1 MNNEN
6 NLDKKIKTIL
16 SKDAN
21 LTDKYKYM
29 IRNTLKENK
38 NKSKTLNSHFNN
50 FIKFAAVGSGCMILT
65 TSVVFAK
72 DISNFFTNFFNNSKG
87 IDTAVENG
95 YLLEPNMKYVDSSE
109 VETKVENLLI
119 TDYNLSFT
127 MDMKFKNN
135 LDFESIE
142 KINLPDLMITD
153 NENKILYC
161 ENEEKFNKFSSE
173 KNLNYTYKEFND
185 NYINSGCNYYIKAKD
200 PNSNEIQLVYNLT
213 ADNFPKSK
221 NINISFSEIDLLN
234 QTDINNSQKVAG
246 NWNMNVD
253 IPEKF
258 YNRENITYKVKSCSN
273 ENINITQAVVYDTGM
288 KLELV
293 IRNEKIY
300 NDEDSQENIN
310 LKVNDRLEE
319 LKKEFASGNET
330 NLKLF
335 DNNTYVETED
345 GTKYYPSESSS
356 EDSGYSND
364 FMNGTINYW
373 QTYNLTKYQASPT
386 LKLVLN
392 YKGEEI
398 TIELEEQ

>member
-6 NLDKKIKTIL
+6 EIDKKIKTIL
-16 SKDAN
+16 SQDVE

-29 IRNTLKENK
+29 IRHTLKENK
-38 NKSKTLNSHFNN
+38 SKMPNSHFN
-50 FIKFAAVGSGCMILT
+50 KFLKLAAVGCGCMILT

-72 DISNFFTNFFNNSKG
+72 DISKFFTNFFNNSKG
-87 IDTAVENG
+87 MDTAIENG
-95 YLLEPNMKYVDSSE
+95 YLLEPNMNYINSSE
-109 VETKVENLLI
+109 VETKIENLLI

-127 MDMKFKNN
+127 INMKFINDLN
-135 LDFESIE
+135 LESIE
-142 KINLPDLMITD
+142 KINLPDLIITD

-161 ENEEKFNKFSSE
+161 ENEEKFNKFCLE

-185 NYINSGCNYYIKAKD
+185 NYINNGCNYYIKAKNSD
-200 PNSNEIQLVYNLT
+200 SNEIQLVYNLT
-213 ADNFPKSK
+213 ANNFPKSK
-221 NINISFSEIDLLN
+221 NINISFSEIDLSN
-234 QTDINNSQKVAG
+234 QTDINNLQKITG

-258 YNRENITYKVKSCSN
+258 YNRETISYKVKSCSN
-273 ENINITQAVVYDTGM
+273 ENINVTQAVVNDTCM

-293 IRNEKIY
+293 IKDEKIY
-300 NDEDSQENIN
+300 ADGDSKDDIN
-310 LKVNDRLEE
+310 SKVDDKLEE

-335 DNNTYVETED
+335 DDNTYVETED

-364 FMNGTINYW
+364 FMSGNIIYW
-373 QTYNLTKYQASPT
+373 QTYDLTKYQASST

-398 TIELEEQ
+398 TIELEKMY

>member
-6 NLDKKIKTIL
+6 DLDKKIKTIL
-16 SKDAN
+16 SQDVD

-29 IRNTLKENK
+29 IRNALKENK

-50 FIKFAAVGSGCMILT
+50 FLKFATVCCGCLILT

-72 DISNFFTNFFNNSKG
+72 DISNFFNNFFNNSKG

-95 YLLEPNMKYVDSSE
+95 YLLEPNMNYTNSSE
-109 VETKVENLLI
+109 VETKIENLLM

-127 MDMKFKNN
+127 INMKFKNN
-135 LDFESIE
+135 LNLENIE

-185 NYINSGCNYYIKAKD
+185 NYINTGSNYYIKAKD
-200 PNSNEIQLVYNLT
+200 LNSNEIQLVYNLT
-213 ADNFPKSK
+213 ANNFPKSK
-221 NINISFSEIDLLN
+221 NININFSEIDLLN
-234 QTDINNSQKVAG
+234 QTNINNSQKIAG
-246 NWNMNVD
+246 IWNMNVD

-273 ENINITQAVVYDTGM
+273 ENINITQAIVNDTCM

-293 IRNEKIY
+293 IKDKKIY
-300 NDEDSQENIN
+300 NDGDSQEDIKLKIN
-310 LKVNDRLEE
+310 NRLEE
-319 LKKEFASGNET
+319 LKKEFTSGNET

-335 DNNTYVETED
+335 DNNTYVETEN

-364 FMNGTINYW
+364 FMNGTITYW

-392 YKGEEI
+392 YKNEEI